1 MAGREKE
8 TKKQF
13 DLSKGDKLAKVD
25 FQVEINKKTL
35 IKDDQFGF
43 HCEICKLT
51 YKDNL
56 SYLEH
61 LSSVIHMKNAGISNR
76 VERSTLAQ
84 VMARLEARRNRPV
97 QKG

>member
-1 MAGREKE
+1 MSKE
-8 TKKQF
+8 RKQF
-13 DLSKGDKLAKVD
+13 DLSKGNALAKVD

-35 IKDDQFGF
+35 LKDDQFGF
-43 HCEICKLT
+43 QCEICKLS

-61 LSSVIHMKNAGISNR
+61 LSSAIHMKNAGISNR

-84 VMARLEARRNRPV
+84 VKERLEKRKNRPA
-97 QKG
+97 QRGD